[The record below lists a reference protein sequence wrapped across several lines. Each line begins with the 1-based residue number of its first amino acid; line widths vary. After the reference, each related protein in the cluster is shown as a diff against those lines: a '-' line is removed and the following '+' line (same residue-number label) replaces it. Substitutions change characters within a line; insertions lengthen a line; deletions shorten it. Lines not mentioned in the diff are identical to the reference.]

1 MVPYASPRLSKD
13 SLDNSRPT
21 EACGAFCQRCTALVT
36 ADTEWIRRREEA
48 ATGRDGVDT
57 RGSDLGSNAKT
68 TVRAACGSGAQGVC
82 EDTLEPPNSEDVD
95 LRRVRRDKR
104 QAEGGF
110 RGRRVVVKTEDEHVG
125 ASFESPLTQRELAQR
140 GLAGVPFQRLM
151 TPGAS
156 GAPPEEP
163 EEA

>member
-1 MVPYASPRLSKD
+1 MWERGAGRMLNAQVSSVGVLTYT
-13 SLDNSRPT
+13 LD
-21 EACGAFCQRCTALVT
+21 ALT
-36 ADTEWIRRREEA
+36 
-48 ATGRDGVDT
+48 
-57 RGSDLGSNAKT
+57 
-68 TVRAACGSGAQGVC
+68 